1 MSNEIK
7 QLVCPP
13 APKQNSRRLKPV
25 NKKSKSLK
33 PYVLWILQL
42 KKWSKTFSLD
52 LNKTNSD
59 NINKK

>member
-1 MSNEIK
+1 ME

-13 APKQNSRRLKPV
+13 APKQKSRRLTLKKPA

-33 PYVLWILQL
+33 PYVLWVLQL
-42 KKWSKTFSLD
+42 KKWSKTFSPD